1 MKVFTRHQGYDHTYT
16 IKKFSHMTAATC
28 KFTIEKDGEK
38 RETTVKDYFS
48 ANYHINLHYPQAP
61 LMETAKKT
69 YVPIELLYI
78 KPNQRFNHLLSP
90 FQTSNMIKVVFSRA
104 ADA

>member
-1 MKVFTRHQGYDHTYT
+1 MKVYTSHQGYNHTYT

-28 KFTIEKDGEK
+28 KFNIEKDGEK
-38 RETTVKDYFS
+38 RETTVKDYFDS
-48 ANYHINLHYPQAP
+48 NYHIKLRYPQAP

-69 YVPIELLYI
+69 YVPIELLFI

-90 FQTSNMIKVVFSRA
+90 YQTSNMIKVSVVA
-104 ADA
+104 TAHA

>member
-48 ANYHINLHYPQAP
+48 ANYRINLRYPQAP
-61 LMETAKKT
+61 LMETA
-69 YVPIELLYI
+69 EEDLRAHRAA
-78 KPNQRFNHLLSP
+78 PNQAQPALQPPALALPDLQHDQGGVR
-90 FQTSNMIKVVFSRA
+90 VRR
-104 ADA
+104 